1 MDIFNELSESL
12 QEAIEIK
19 KGKRAPA
26 RVTKYSPTVVSEIRQ
41 QLGVTQADLAKTFG
55 ASLESVKSWELGRRH
70 PSRDWLPGCS
80 VRCMRVQTFMIYW
93 GVIRISDRRKEDRN

>member
-41 QLGVTQADLAKTFG
+41 QLGVTQADLARTFG

-70 PSRDWLPGCS
+70 PSGLAAGVLSTMHESPD
-80 VRCMRVQTFMIYW
+80 IYDLL
-93 GVIRISDRRKEDRN
+93 GRHSDK